1 MCCLE
6 GMACSVVLLGMAPL
20 RPGGFQEVDTKVMMT
35 VGGALLVI
43 VVLGCVVGA
52 ALSPY
57 MTPLSWKVSAL
68 LYRGRLPL
76 LLLTSVS
83 ANVQALFFAVALVL
97 NIVLCS
103 VQAVVL
109 VNLWEYSKDHMC
121 RPHLPSPTLASAP
134 TSACF
139 NAHPAIVIHTLK
151 RECPCVQEL
160 LRCGEVNTAPR
171 LARAGDTGIL
181 TELMSERKGRGAE
194 GWSWKRR
201 GCA

>member
-1 MCCLE
+1 M
-6 GMACSVVLLGMAPL
+6 GHGKTKKIVVMAPTG
-20 RPGGFQEVDTKVMMT
+20 RHGGFQEVDTKVMMT

-109 VNLWEYSKDHMC
+109 VNLWEYSKDHMF
-121 RPHLPSPTLASAP
+121 RP
-134 TSACF
+134 
-139 NAHPAIVIHTLK
+139 HPAI
-151 RECPCVQEL
+151 PD
-160 LRCGEVNTAPR
+160 PR
-171 LARAGDTGIL
+171 LRARPPRA
-181 TELMSERKGRGAE
+181 
-194 GWSWKRR
+194 
-201 GCA
+201 